1 MSCQRAVVMSTE
13 LEASGS
19 KLDMAKWLVVIALL
33 VAASLG
39 NQYAAQASVWLRI
52 GGIALACVLAL
63 VLAWTTAQGRSLV
76 DMSRKSWAEAQ
87 RIVWPSK
94 DETWQT
100 TLIVLGVVLLS
111 SLLLWGIDTLFGW
124 GISAII
130 G

>member
-1 MSCQRAVVMSTE
+1 MSTE

-19 KLDMAKWLVVIALL
+19 KLDAVKWLVVVALL
-33 VAASLG
+33 VAATLG
-39 NQYAAQASVWLRI
+39 NQYGADASVWLRA
-52 GGIALACVLAL
+52 GGIALACALAL
-63 VLAWTTAQGRSLV
+63 GLAWTTAQGQSLV
-76 DMSRKSWAEAQ
+76 DVSRKSWVEAQ

>member
-1 MSCQRAVVMSTE
+1 MSTE

>member
-1 MSCQRAVVMSTE
+1 MSTE

-19 KLDMAKWLVVIALL
+19 KLDLAKWLVVVALL
-33 VAASLG
+33 VAATLG
-39 NQYAAQASVWLRI
+39 NHYAASASVWVRM
-52 GGIALACVLAL
+52 GGIVLACVLAL
-63 VLAWTTAQGRSLV
+63 GLAWTTAQGRSLV
-76 DMSRKSWAEAQ
+76 EMSKKSWAEAQ

>member
-1 MSCQRAVVMSTE
+1 MSTE

-19 KLDMAKWLVVIALL
+19 KLDVAKWLVVIALL

>member
-1 MSCQRAVVMSTE
+1 MSTE

-19 KLDMAKWLVVIALL
+19 KLDGAKWLVVVALL
-33 VAASLG
+33 VAATLG
-39 NQYAAQASVWLRI
+39 NRYAAEASVWLRVA
-52 GGIALACVLAL
+52 GVAVACVLAL
-63 VLAWTTAQGRSLV
+63 FLAWTTSQGHSLV
-76 DMSRKSWAEAQ
+76 DLSKKSWAEAQ
-87 RIVWPSK
+87 RIVWPGK

-111 SLLLWGIDTLFGW
+111 SLLLWGIDSLFGW

>member
-1 MSCQRAVVMSTE
+1 MSTE

-19 KLDMAKWLVVIALL
+19 KLDLAKWLVVVALL
-33 VAASLG
+33 VAATLG
-39 NQYAAQASVWLRI
+39 NHYAANASVWVRM
-52 GGIALACVLAL
+52 GGIVLACVLAL
-63 VLAWTTAQGRSLV
+63 GLAWTTAQGRSLV
-76 DMSRKSWAEAQ
+76 EMSKKSWAEAQ

>member
-1 MSCQRAVVMSTE
+1 MSTE
-13 LEASGS
+13 LEATGS
-19 KLDMAKWLVVIALL
+19 RLDVAKWLVVIALL

-39 NQYAAQASVWLRI
+39 NQYAAQASIWLRI
-52 GGIALACVLAL
+52 GGITLACVLAL
-63 VLAWTTAQGRSLV
+63 GLAWTTAQGRSLV

>member
-1 MSCQRAVVMSTE
+1 MSTE
-13 LEASGS
+13 LDASGS
-19 KLDMAKWLVVIALL
+19 KLDGVKWLVVVVLL
-33 VAASLG
+33 VAATLG
-39 NQYAAQASVWLRI
+39 NQYAAEASVWLRI
-52 GGIALACVLAL
+52 AGVALACVLAL
-63 VLAWTTAQGRSLV
+63 LLAWTTSQGRSLV
-76 DMSRKSWAEAQ
+76 ELSRKSWVEAQ

-111 SLLLWGIDTLFGW
+111 SLLLWGIDSLFGW

>member
-1 MSCQRAVVMSTE
+1 MSTE

-19 KLDMAKWLVVIALL
+19 KLDAVKWLVVVVLL
-33 VAASLG
+33 VAATLG
-39 NQYAAQASVWLRI
+39 NQYAAEASVWLRV
-52 GGIALACVLAL
+52 GGVVLACLVAL
-63 VLAWTTAQGRSLV
+63 LLAWTTSQGRSLV
-76 DMSRKSWAEAQ
+76 ELSKKSWTEAQ

-100 TLIVLGVVLLS
+100 TLIVLAVVLVS
-111 SLLLWGIDTLFGW
+111 SLLLWGIDSLFGW

>member
-1 MSCQRAVVMSTE
+1 MSTE

-19 KLDMAKWLVVIALL
+19 KLDGLKWLVVVVLL
-33 VAASLG
+33 VAATLG
-39 NQYAAQASVWLRI
+39 NQYAAEASVWLRI
-52 GGIALACVLAL
+52 AGVALACVLAL
-63 VLAWTTAQGRSLV
+63 LLAWTTSQGRSLV
-76 DMSRKSWAEAQ
+76 ELSRKSWTEAQ

-111 SLLLWGIDTLFGW
+111 SLLLWGIDSLFGW

>member
-1 MSCQRAVVMSTE
+1 MSTE

-19 KLDMAKWLVVIALL
+19 KLDAVKWLVVVALL
-33 VAASLG
+33 VAATLG
-39 NQYAAQASVWLRI
+39 NQYGADASVWLRA

-76 DMSRKSWAEAQ
+76 DVSRKSWVEAQ

>member
-1 MSCQRAVVMSTE
+1 MSTE

-19 KLDMAKWLVVIALL
+19 KLDAVKWLVVAALL
-33 VAASLG
+33 VAATLG
-39 NQYAAQASVWLRI
+39 NQYGADASLWLRVA
-52 GGIALACVLAL
+52 GVVLACVLAL
-63 VLAWTTAQGRSLV
+63 GLAWSTSQGRSLTAL
-76 DMSRKSWAEAQ
+76 SRESWVEAQ

-111 SLLLWGIDTLFGW
+111 SLLLWGIDSLFGW

>member
-1 MSCQRAVVMSTE
+1 MSTE

-19 KLDMAKWLVVIALL
+19 KLDVVKWLVVVALL
-33 VAASLG
+33 VAATLG
-39 NQYAAQASVWLRI
+39 NQYAADTSVWLRI
-52 GGIALACVLAL
+52 GGIVLACVLAL
-63 VLAWTTAQGRSLV
+63 GLAWTTAQGRSLV
-76 DMSRKSWAEAQ
+76 EMSGKSWAEAQ

>member
-1 MSCQRAVVMSTE
+1 MSTE

-19 KLDMAKWLVVIALL
+19 KLDAVKWLVVVALL
-33 VAASLG
+33 VAATLG
-39 NQYAAQASVWLRI
+39 NQYGADASVWLRA
-52 GGIALACVLAL
+52 GGIALACALAL
-63 VLAWTTAQGRSLV
+63 GLAWTTAQGRSLV
-76 DMSRKSWAEAQ
+76 DVSRKSWVEAQ